1 MCYNDTKG
9 GFGMEMCTLCP
20 RMCNIARKRTND
32 DIEGKLGLC
41 KMSRTVRI
49 AKAMLHEWE
58 EPCISGSRGSGAVFF
73 SGCHLGCTYCQNH
86 DIADGH
92 GKDVTVER
100 LREIYGELIAKG
112 AHNINLVTA
121 SHYLDSVIESLA
133 EPLSVP
139 VVYNCGGYERV
150 ESLRRL
156 AGKVQIYL
164 PDMKYMDADLA
175 RAYSHAEDYPQV
187 AQDAIREMVRQVG
200 PYEMDDDGILQR
212 VVVIRHLL
220 LPDAVDNTKRVIDWV
235 ASEFPPQTV
244 LFSLMRQYT
253 PCRELPYPAL
263 NRRVTDQEYQEVE
276 DYLFESGIEDGFVQE
291 EGSADSLYIP
301 RFDLDGV

>member
-1 MCYNDTKG
+1 
-9 GFGMEMCTLCP
+9 MEGCMLCP
-20 RMCNIARKRTND
+20 RMCSIVRKQTND
-32 DIEGKLGLC
+32 DIEGSVGYC

-73 SGCHLGCTYCQNH
+73 SGCHLGCVYCQNH
-86 DIADGH
+86 DVAHGY

-100 LREIYGELIAKG
+100 LREIYGELITKG

-121 SHYLDSVIESLA
+121 SHYLDSVIESLN
-133 EPLSVP
+133 EPLAVP

-156 AGKVQIYL
+156 EGKVQIYL
-164 PDMKYMDADLA
+164 PDMKYMDTHLA
-175 RAYSHAEDYPQV
+175 RAYSHAEDYPRV

-200 PYEMDDDGILQR
+200 PYVMDENGILQR
-212 VVVIRHLL
+212 GVVIRHLL

-253 PCRELPYPAL
+253 PCRELPFSAL
-263 NRRVTDQEYQEVE
+263 NRRVTDEEYQEVE
-276 DYLFESGIEDGFVQE
+276 DYLFASSIEDGFVQE
-291 EGSADSLYIP
+291 EESADEGYIP
-301 RFDLDGV
+301 DFDLGGI